1 MTLGI
6 RHWAKSKSEKP
17 SFWSLSAN
25 LVSKRGGGQLAR
37 VCRRIIL
44 RGLKALRF
52 NHNFRYCAPD
62 LGLETFA
69 GLEIRSFMKFRIFGQ
84 VDYQEKS

>member
-1 MTLGI
+1 MNLGI

-37 VCRRIIL
+37 VCDRISL
-44 RGLKALRF
+44 RELKALRV

-62 LGLETFA
+62 LGLETLA
-69 GLEIRSFMKFRIFGQ
+69 GLEISSFMKYKIFGQ
-84 VDYQEKS
+84 VGYQEKS